1 MRQAMSQAAADSLVR
16 EGDELLRNDRY
27 EEAVV
32 RFEKASLEFPAH
44 AHAWKGLGH
53 SLLRL
58 GRSREAAGAFD
69 RAIGITP
76 QSATALWGG
85 AVAHAEI
92 GNQVVAHSYLKR
104 TLSLQPTWIE
114 MALGV
119 PQLAAFLQTSTRA
132 AEKLR
137 ALFGPFA
144 TRTYRHTAD
153 EARVVEVGR
162 IVNQPQFGQWTFVTI
177 GLANQTW
184 ADDERPRIE
193 LVLASTID
201 AEVCGQILANLS
213 FHLGETQFFPE
224 PGLMVRDVVGAL
236 GIDDLSQRLPHVYI
250 CVPRLWTMPLP
261 IEDGP
266 PAVTLAQVVPVS
278 ESEYELWRARPAE
291 LELSLLA
298 HGVDL
303 ADLRRPGA

>member
-1 MRQAMSQAAADSLVR
+1 MSQAAADSLVR
-16 EGDELLRNDRY
+16 EGDELLRNERY

-32 RFEKASLEFPAH
+32 RFEKAAQEFPGH

-58 GRSREAAGAFD
+58 GRAREAGAAFD
-69 RAIGITP
+69 RAIGLAP

-92 GNQVVAHSYLKR
+92 GNAVVAHSYLKR
-104 TLSLQPTWIE
+104 TLVLQPTWTE

-119 PQLAAFLQTSTRA
+119 PQLATFLQTSTRGA
-132 AEKLR
+132 DKLR
-137 ALFGPFA
+137 AHFGPFS
-144 TRTYRHTAD
+144 TRTYRHAAD

-162 IVNQPQFGQWTFVTI
+162 IVNKPQFGQWTFVTI

-184 ADDERPRIE
+184 PDAERPRIE

-201 AEVCGQILANLS
+201 ADVCGQILANLA

-224 PGLMVRDVVGAL
+224 PGLMVRDVVGAI
-236 GIDDLSQRLPHVYI
+236 GVADLSQRLPHAYV
-250 CVPRLWTMPLP
+250 CVPRLWDVALP
-261 IEDGP
+261 IDDGP

-278 ESEYELWRARPAE
+278 ESEYALWSARPAE

-303 ADLRRPGA
+303 ADLRRPGT

>member
-32 RFEKASLEFPAH
+32 RFEKASQVFPAH
-44 AHAWKGLGH
+44 VSAWKGLGH

-58 GRSREAAGAFD
+58 GRAREAAGAFD

-76 QSATALWGG
+76 ESATALWGG

-104 TLSLQPTWIE
+104 TLVLQPTWIE

-132 AEKLR
+132 GEKLR
-137 ALFGPFA
+137 AHFGPFS
-144 TRTYRHTAD
+144 TRTYCHTGD
-153 EARVVEVGR
+153 DARTVEVGR

-184 ADDERPRIE
+184 PAAERPRIE

-201 AEVCGQILANLS
+201 SDVCGQILANLA

-236 GIDDLSQRLPHVYI
+236 GAGDLSQRLPHIYI
-250 CVPRLWTMPLP
+250 YVPRLWEIALP
-261 IEDGP
+261 IDDGP
-266 PAVTLAQVVPVS
+266 PAVTLAHVVPVS
-278 ESEYELWRARPAE
+278 ENEYELWRTAPAE
-291 LELSLLA
+291 LELALVA
-298 HGVDL
+298 RGVDL

>member
-1 MRQAMSQAAADSLVR
+1 MSQAAADSLVR

-27 EEAVV
+27 EEAVA
-32 RFEKASLEFPAH
+32 RFEKAAQAFPAH

-58 GRSREAAGAFD
+58 GRAREAAGAFD

-85 AVAHAEI
+85 AVAHVEI
-92 GNQVVAHSYLKR
+92 GNSVVANSYLKR
-104 TLSLQPTWIE
+104 TLALQPTWIE

-132 AEKLR
+132 GEKLR
-137 ALFGPFA
+137 AHFGPFSA
-144 TRTYRHTAD
+144 RTYRHAAD
-153 EARVVEVGR
+153 ETRVIEVGR
-162 IVNQPQFGQWTFVTI
+162 IINQPQFGQWTFVTI
-177 GLANQTW
+177 GLSNQTW
-184 ADDERPRIE
+184 REPERPRME

-201 AEVCGQILANLS
+201 ADVCGQILANLA

-224 PGLMVRDVVGAL
+224 PGLMVRDVLGAL
-236 GIDDLSQRLPHVYI
+236 GVADLSQRLPHVYI
-250 CVPRLWTMPLP
+250 CVPRLWDLALP
-261 IEDGP
+261 IDDGP
-266 PAVTLAQVVPVS
+266 PPVTLAQVVPVS
-278 ESEYELWRARPAE
+278 ESEYELWRAKPAE

>member
-1 MRQAMSQAAADSLVR
+1 MSQAAADSLVR

-32 RFEKASLEFPAH
+32 RFEKAAQAFPPH

-58 GRSREAAGAFD
+58 GRAREAAGAFD

-85 AVAHAEI
+85 AVAHVEI
-92 GNQVVAHSYLKR
+92 GNSVVAHSYLKR
-104 TLSLQPTWIE
+104 TLALQPTWLE

-119 PQLAAFLQTSTRA
+119 PQLAAFLQISTRA
-132 AEKLR
+132 GDKLR
-137 ALFGPFA
+137 AHFGSFSA
-144 TRTYRHTAD
+144 RTYRHAAD
-153 EARVVEVGR
+153 ETRVIEVGR
-162 IVNQPQFGQWTFVTI
+162 VVNQPLFGQWTFVTI
-177 GLANQTW
+177 GLSNQTW
-184 ADDERPRIE
+184 REAERPRME

-201 AEVCGQILANLS
+201 ADVCGQILANLA

-236 GIDDLSQRLPHVYI
+236 GVADLSQRLPHVYI
-250 CVPRLWTMPLP
+250 CVPRLWELALP
-261 IEDGP
+261 FDDGP
-266 PAVTLAQVVPVS
+266 PPVTLAQVVPVS
-278 ESEYELWRARPAE
+278 ESEYELWRAKPAE

-303 ADLRRPGA
+303 ADLQRSGA